1 MANKSAEETLKKYLP
16 EATVSACIHLLNQH
30 RLLLTI
36 KKSRSTKLGDFRPA
50 HGNTPARISV
60 NGDLNKYSF
69 LITLIHEIAH
79 GVCWTKYKSM
89 VKPHGGEWKSIYSEM
104 LSQFI
109 GQNIFP
115 NDLEK
120 IVITHIHRPKASS
133 CSDMNLLK
141 ALKKYDD
148 SETLF
153 LEDLPFDAQFELSSG
168 RIFQKKEQ
176 KRKRFYCIELKTQRA
191 YLVNPLAE
199 VKLLE

>member
-1 MANKSAEETLKKYLP
+1 M
-16 EATVSACIHLLNQH
+16 
-30 RLLLTI
+30 LLTI

-50 HGNTPARISV
+50 HDKTPARISV

-69 LITLIHEIAH
+69 LVTLIHEIAH
-79 GVCWTKYKSM
+79 GVCWIKYNSK
-89 VKPHGGEWKSIYSEM
+89 VKPHGDEWKRIYSEM

-109 GQNIFP
+109 GNEIFP
-115 NDLEK
+115 TDLEK
-120 IVITHIHRPKASS
+120 IIVKHIHRPKASS

-141 ALKKYDD
+141 ALKKYDAIP
-148 SETLF
+148 SLF
-153 LEDLPFDAQFELSSG
+153 LEDLPFDAHFELSSG

-199 VKLLE
+199 VRLVE